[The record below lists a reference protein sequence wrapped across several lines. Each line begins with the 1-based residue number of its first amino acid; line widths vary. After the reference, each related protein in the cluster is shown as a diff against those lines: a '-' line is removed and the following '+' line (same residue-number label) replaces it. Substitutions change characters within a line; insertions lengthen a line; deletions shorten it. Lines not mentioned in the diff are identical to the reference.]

1 MREQK
6 VSVFLDGLGLPVW
19 HRNML
24 YGARPKKIQGGLYML
39 GQILVVAIAGLVVWK
54 YRDSLSEYVKGNAGP
69 AREKV
74 DGLLRT
80 VQQTSE
86 TLLDQ
91 AKEQISSRLESA
103 REKVA
108 RERPRQIEEDLP
120 SSSYSTRPATTGPRA
135 RQLRDIAEL

>member
-1 MREQK
+1 MLAG
-6 VSVFLDGLGLPVW
+6 FLV
-19 HRNML
+19 
-24 YGARPKKIQGGLYML
+24 GAITG
-39 GQILVVAIAGLVVWK
+39 GLVVWK
-54 YRDSLSEYVKGNAGP
+54 YRDSLREYVKGNAGP

-103 REKVA
+103 REKVRA
-108 RERPRQIEEDLP
+108 GASEAGRG
-120 SSSYSTRPATTGPRA
+120 RPA
-135 RQLRDIAEL
+135 E